1 MPRREEMAERM
12 AGAVVKRLQVKKLV
26 DTKDEARAL
35 AAVRKVLLEDLQ
47 AEAQLDAEA
56 RQILQEHTK
65 TIRDA
70 AVDYGRLL
78 SMVKGKLAK
87 ERGFIL

>member
-1 MPRREEMAERM
+1 MSRREEIAERM

-65 TIRDA
+65 AIKDT

>member
-1 MPRREEMAERM
+1 MSRREELAERM
-12 AGAVVKRLQVKKLV
+12 AGAIVKRLQVKKLV
-26 DTKDEARAL
+26 ETKDEARAR

-47 AEAQLDAEA
+47 AEERLDAEA

-65 TIRDA
+65 VIRDT
-70 AVDYGRLL
+70 AVDYGRLFSL
-78 SMVKGKLAK
+78 VKGKLAK